1 MLSKSLKTRIDDIV
15 QDEVNK
21 LSEELEALNREESS
35 HHDPSH

>member
-1 MLSKSLKTRIDDIV
+1 MLSKSLKTRMDDLG

-21 LSEELEALNREESS
+21 LSEELDALNREGSS